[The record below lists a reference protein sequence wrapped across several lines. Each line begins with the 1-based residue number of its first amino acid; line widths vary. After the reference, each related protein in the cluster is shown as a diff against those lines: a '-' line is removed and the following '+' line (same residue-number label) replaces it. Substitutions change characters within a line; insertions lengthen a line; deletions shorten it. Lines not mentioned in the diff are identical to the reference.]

1 MSANK
6 KHISSSWRKFEKLVT
21 MIEAALSPE
30 GAIIKSPDNI
40 KDKVT
45 GELREVDASIRINA
59 GSTEIL
65 IIIECR
71 ERSKKQ
77 DVIWIEQL
85 ATKQKNIGAHKT
97 IAVTSKGLSSQA
109 MKKAAYYEIAVRKL
123 EKINFDSIFKWLEYT
138 YRHYKHET
146 YGFVL
151 DIKNGNELKRDKPI
165 EELTVFDKDGN
176 EILVD
181 DILYELWDLAHTG
194 SNFPKKNNDN
204 APSQSYKYAMRLP
217 RKKYFFKIDTDM
229 VEWFAVV
236 FNFSLETTVKHILR
250 DGFAYSSS
258 EDVLVTGYTY
268 ELPEYGDREL
278 FHIRHD
284 FKLKESPK
292 EVE

>member
-1 MSANK
+1 
-6 KHISSSWRKFEKLVT
+6 

-30 GAIIKSPDNI
+30 GAIIKSPDKI

-45 GELREVDASIRINA
+45 GEFREVDASIRLDV

-65 IIIECR
+65 VIIECR

-97 IAVTSKGLSSQA
+97 VAVTSKGLSSQA

-123 EKINFDSIFKWLEYT
+123 ERINIDSIFKWLEYT

-151 DIKNGNELKRDKPI
+151 DTGNASQLKKEKPI
-165 EELTVFDKDGN
+165 EELTVFNKEGK

-181 DILYELWDLAHTG
+181 DILYELWDLAFTA
-194 SNFPKKNNDN
+194 SNFPKKNIDN
-204 APSQSYKYAMRLP
+204 KLIQSYKYAMRLP
-217 RKKYFFKIDTDM
+217 PKQYFFKTDTGM
-229 VEWFAVV
+229 TEWTDVV
-236 FNFSLETTVKHILR
+236 FYFSLETTVKNILR

-258 EDVLVTGYTY
+258 DDILMTGYTY
-268 ELPEYGDREL
+268 ELPEFDNRDL
-278 FHIRHD
+278 FHIRVD
-284 FKLKESPK
+284 FALKENPK
-292 EVE
+292 PLK